1 MMMNVKYFLRAI
13 PGKTVEIIFVHGSPP
28 LTIQVWPAL
37 YTNVYTLSSSNF
49 SRQDVQKRPGRCAN
63 SDSMIG
69 GALFP
74 AGLYECGGNLD
85 NTCLHLFRIEIIQSG
100 GLDNEWFE
108 EFKAEREG
116 IHGGDQKARINIP
129 GQRALINGID
139 KNFLLFIGSI
149 GNGLLCVKNILPQDV
164 GYGADDRVEGTL
176 RHPSF

>member
-28 LTIQVWPAL
+28 LTVQVWPAL

-85 NTCLHLFRIEIIQSG
+85 NTCLHLFRMEIIQSG

-129 GQRALINGID
+129 GQRALINIE
-139 KNFLLFIGSI
+139 LI
-149 GNGLLCVKNILPQDV
+149 
-164 GYGADDRVEGTL
+164 RT
-176 RHPSF
+176 SFYLSAV